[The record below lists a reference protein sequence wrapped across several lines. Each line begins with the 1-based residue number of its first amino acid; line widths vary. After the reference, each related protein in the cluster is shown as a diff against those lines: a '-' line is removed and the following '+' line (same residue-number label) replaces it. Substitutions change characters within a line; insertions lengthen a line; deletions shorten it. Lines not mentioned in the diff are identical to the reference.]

1 MPEIAYKGTLRMPA
15 EWEPQKSTWIAWPH
29 NKDDWPGKFDHI
41 PFVFGKIISEL
52 SRVQSVNIL
61 VKDKSEKSKATFFL
75 RILETKLTSI
85 NFIMCKTDRAW
96 TRDFLPIFIKDNKG
110 RKFLTNWKF
119 NAWAKYKNFK
129 KDNKAYIEV
138 KKFTKTHLINP

>member
-52 SRVQSVNIL
+52 SRVQLVNIL

-75 RILETKLTSI
+75 RILEAKLTNI
-85 NFIMCKTDRAW
+85 DFIICQTLCYFAYDSR
-96 TRDFLPIFIKDNKG
+96 FIIIC
-110 RKFLTNWKF
+110 
-119 NAWAKYKNFK
+119 YKNTMSSEF
-129 KDNKAYIEV
+129 
-138 KKFTKTHLINP
+138 F